1 LPGAKSCAKSHVA
14 NPIRCG
20 GKTKQHLLL
29 AVAELVANAGHLRE
43 VDDGHG
49 LVQRARGA
57 GARGGEVASR
67 LVRED
72 TAVAYAP
79 VGAATLRPVI
89 DRAAVAEAGRSL
101 VTVAFQA
108 LASMSPADDGALP
121 QVAAETVAGL
131 ASCAL
136 GNIKRALRCEGR

>member
-1 LPGAKSCAKSHVA
+1 VA

-29 AVAELVANAGHLRE
+29 AELVANAGHLRE

-72 TAVAYAP
+72 TAVAYAL

-89 DRAAVAEAGRSL
+89 DRAAAAEAGRSL
-101 VTVAFQA
+101 W
-108 LASMSPADDGALP
+108 SPWR
-121 QVAAETVAGL
+121 
-131 ASCAL
+131 S
-136 GNIKRALRCEGR
+136 RR